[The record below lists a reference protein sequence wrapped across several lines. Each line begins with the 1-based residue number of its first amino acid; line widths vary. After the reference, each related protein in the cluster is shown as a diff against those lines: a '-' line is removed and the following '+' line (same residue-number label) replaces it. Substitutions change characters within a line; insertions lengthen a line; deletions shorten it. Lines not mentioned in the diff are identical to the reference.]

1 MDKPVL
7 NGFDTKEVT
16 LLTGKNIEAGM
27 AITLENANK
36 GKLPAADEHFCGVC
50 TVERGMYLTVVLRGH
65 TTVKYSGT
73 DPVIGYN
80 KLAADGNGCVKVS
93 DNGRLILVTDVDKV
107 NKEIDIIL

>member
-80 KLAADGNGCVKVS
+80 KLAADGNGNVKVS
-93 DNGRLILVTDVDKV
+93 DSGRARLVLDVDTA
-107 NKEIDIIL
+107 NRTIEILL

>member
-1 MDKPVL
+1 M
-7 NGFDTKEVT
+7 
-16 LLTGKNIEAGM
+16 
-27 AITLENANK
+27 
-36 GKLPAADEHFCGVC
+36 KLPLPSPLISVSIASKSSAFAIAAPIC
-50 TVERGMYLTVVLRGH
+50 LR